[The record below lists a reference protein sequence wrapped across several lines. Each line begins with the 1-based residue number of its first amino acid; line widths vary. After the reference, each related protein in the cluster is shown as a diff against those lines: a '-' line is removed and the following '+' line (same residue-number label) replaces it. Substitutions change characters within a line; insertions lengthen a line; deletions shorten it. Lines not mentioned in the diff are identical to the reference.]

1 MRLGVGAVSPGL
13 CLGIDRTS
21 LLAHR
26 GRRPSCRHATL
37 AFFFSLPR
45 CHSLF
50 GGLLYQTLT
59 RVARTVTLG
68 SGPTLVCA
76 GLGKLWVARQGG
88 DDAEMRMRCKV
99 MALQAPAL
107 PPATTAAN
115 QHQWTLLHDASCGAM
130 AQSGQVV
137 LQHRARYVVPLV
149 SDWPATALVE
159 QRIHFNCLSGRLL
172 CTQPCTATSS
182 EQLGRQ
188 TFVPAVQAVPVDM
201 PAPASATCIAWC
213 PHAWLGGHSAAAASS
228 AVQLAI
234 GEEPPNTQ
242 LVLVGDDNGLVV
254 LLDCTSGS
262 RKRVGSCSGPVLR
275 M

>member
-1 MRLGVGAVSPGL
+1 MSPGL

-26 GRRPSCRHATL
+26 GRRPSCRHSTL

-59 RVARTVTLG
+59 RVARTVALG

-88 DDAEMRMRCKV
+88 DDAEMRMGCKV

-115 QHQWTLLHDASCGAM
+115 QHQWTLLNDASCGAM

-159 QRIHFNCLSGRLL
+159 QRIHFNCL
-172 CTQPCTATSS
+172 
-182 EQLGRQ
+182 
-188 TFVPAVQAVPVDM
+188 M
-201 PAPASATCIAWC
+201 SATVGAYFAHNHARQRARSNWAGRRLC
-213 PHAWLGGHSAAAASS
+213 PLFKLFRLTCQLQHRPRALPGALMRGWEVTAPPRHSVPCSWR
-228 AVQLAI
+228 LARSH
-234 GEEPPNTQ
+234 PTH
-242 LVLVGDDNGLVV
+242 
-254 LLDCTSGS
+254 S
-262 RKRVGSCSGPVLR
+262 
-275 M
+275 